1 LATTDLL
8 PLQDNTYDIG
18 SGSLRWRDLFL
29 SRNGQIGGTLSVV
42 GSATLGSTL
51 SVAGSVTLN
60 STLDVLGAATLGS
73 TLSVAGSA
81 TLNNTL
87 SVAGLTTI
95 ASDLRVNGNTVL
107 GNEASDTITLNGR
120 FNTPLLPASDNT
132 YDIGSGSLRWRDLF
146 LSRNG
151 QIGGTL
157 SVAGSATLGSTL
169 DVAGVTTFAHSV
181 AIRPAASAGDVAS
194 LVVSQTGASNPTAD
208 IFAVQNA
215 DGSSKFLWVDA
226 SGVVHIAGD
235 LNVGGNLSGA
245 AGGDLSGTYP
255 NPTVARIQGRAVA
268 DTAPT
273 GGQVLKWDAS
283 TNAWIP
289 AADNDTTY
297 SAGAGLQLVGT
308 TFSIAPGGVATTML
322 ADGAVTT
329 PKLAD
334 GAVTDAKLSNT
345 SVTAGTYGSATQ
357 VGVFTVNAQGRITS
371 ASNVTISGVSPGG
384 PAGGDLSGTYPNPTV
399 ARIQGRA
406 VADTAPTGGQ
416 VLKWDAST
424 NAWIPA
430 ADNDT
435 TYSAGA
441 GLQLV
446 GTTFSIAPGGV
457 ATTMLADGAV
467 TTVKI
472 ADDNVTS
479 TKLSFPIQRSIAN
492 PNPLLDLTNTGTGGA
507 GLFQINNPASVSA
520 ALEAATNGTGA
531 ALKLSAPTNGT
542 ALEING
548 GALKVTGAGI
558 GTNTTVFIHQET
570 TGGTNATTINHPLIN
585 GDPNAILIVTYNE
598 TGSGTSISLPPGGY
612 GVRYNSATNQWE
624 IYLLDST
631 QTIPAGATFN
641 VMIVKP

>member
-1 LATTDLL
+1 M
-8 PLQDNTYDIG
+8 
-18 SGSLRWRDLFL
+18 
-29 SRNGQIGGTLSVV
+29 
-42 GSATLGSTL
+42 
-51 SVAGSVTLN
+51 
-60 STLDVLGAATLGS
+60 
-73 TLSVAGSA
+73 
-81 TLNNTL
+81 
-87 SVAGLTTI
+87 
-95 ASDLRVNGNTVL
+95 
-107 GNEASDTITLNGR
+107 
-120 FNTPLLPASDNT
+120 
-132 YDIGSGSLRWRDLF
+132 
-146 LSRNG
+146 
-151 QIGGTL
+151 
-157 SVAGSATLGSTL
+157 
-169 DVAGVTTFAHSV
+169 TTFAHSV

-268 DTAPT
+268 NTAPT
-273 GGQVLKWDAS
+273 GGQVLKWNAA
-283 TNAWIP
+283 TNEW
-289 AADNDTTY
+289 
-297 SAGAGLQLVGT
+297 S
-308 TFSIAPGGVATTML
+308 
-322 ADGAVTT
+322 
-329 PKLAD
+329 
-334 GAVTDAKLSNT
+334 
-345 SVTAGTYGSATQ
+345 
-357 VGVFTVNAQGRITS
+357 
-371 ASNVTISGVSPGG
+371 
-384 PAGGDLSGTYPNPTV
+384 
-399 ARIQGRA
+399 
-406 VADTAPTGGQ
+406 
-416 VLKWDAST
+416 
-424 NAWIPA
+424 PA

>member
-1 LATTDLL
+1 MRTVGAYRTKGGFRYATYLMTLVGLSLLPFLARAQQPLFGLSSDANIPAVRGQHEGADSGIAARFFILRPTNRSNALEVFTAGRGRAAYLRIDNPSNPSNALEVLTVGTGAALWGQAPTLAIFGYARATTGTTYGIRGKADSPQGYAGYFEGRGFFSGNVGIGTTPGSERLL
-8 PLQDNTYDIG
+8 V
-18 SGSLRWRDLFL
+18 SGTARITD
-29 SRNGQIGGTLSVV
+29 
-42 GSATLGSTL
+42 ATALGSTL
-51 SVAGSVTLN
+51 NVAGPT
-60 STLDVLGAATLGS
+60 
-73 TLSVAGSA
+73 

-87 SVAGLTTI
+87 TVSGTTTI

-107 GNEASDTITLNGR
+107 GDAPSDTITLNGR

-157 SVAGSATLGSTL
+157 SVAGSVTLGSTL

-226 SGVVHIAGD
+226 GGVVHIAGD

-268 DTAPT
+268 NTAPAD
-273 GGQVLKWDAS
+273 GQVLKWNAA
-283 TNAWIP
+283 TNEW
-289 AADNDTTY
+289 
-297 SAGAGLQLVGT
+297 S
-308 TFSIAPGGVATTML
+308 
-322 ADGAVTT
+322 
-329 PKLAD
+329 
-334 GAVTDAKLSNT
+334 
-345 SVTAGTYGSATQ
+345 
-357 VGVFTVNAQGRITS
+357 
-371 ASNVTISGVSPGG
+371 
-384 PAGGDLSGTYPNPTV
+384 
-399 ARIQGRA
+399 
-406 VADTAPTGGQ
+406 
-416 VLKWDAST
+416 
-424 NAWIPA
+424 PA

>member
-29 SRNGQIGGTLSVV
+29 SRNGQIGGTLSVA
-42 GSATLGSTL
+42 GSATLGS
-51 SVAGSVTLN
+51 
-60 STLDVLGAATLGS
+60 
-73 TLSVAGSA
+73 
-81 TLNNTL
+81 
-87 SVAGLTTI
+87 
-95 ASDLRVNGNTVL
+95 
-107 GNEASDTITLNGR
+107 
-120 FNTPLLPASDNT
+120 
-132 YDIGSGSLRWRDLF
+132 
-146 LSRNG
+146 
-151 QIGGTL
+151 TL

-169 DVAGVTTFAHSV
+169 DVAGMTTFAHSV

-268 DTAPT
+268 NTAPAD
-273 GGQVLKWDAS
+273 GQVLKWNAS
-283 TNAWIP
+283 TNEW
-289 AADNDTTY
+289 
-297 SAGAGLQLVGT
+297 S
-308 TFSIAPGGVATTML
+308 
-322 ADGAVTT
+322 
-329 PKLAD
+329 
-334 GAVTDAKLSNT
+334 
-345 SVTAGTYGSATQ
+345 
-357 VGVFTVNAQGRITS
+357 
-371 ASNVTISGVSPGG
+371 
-384 PAGGDLSGTYPNPTV
+384 
-399 ARIQGRA
+399 
-406 VADTAPTGGQ
+406 
-416 VLKWDAST
+416 
-424 NAWIPA
+424 PA

-631 QTIPAGATFN
+631 QNIPAGATFN

>member
-1 LATTDLL
+1 
-8 PLQDNTYDIG
+8 
-18 SGSLRWRDLFL
+18 
-29 SRNGQIGGTLSVV
+29 
-42 GSATLGSTL
+42 
-51 SVAGSVTLN
+51 
-60 STLDVLGAATLGS
+60 
-73 TLSVAGSA
+73 
-81 TLNNTL
+81 
-87 SVAGLTTI
+87 
-95 ASDLRVNGNTVL
+95 
-107 GNEASDTITLNGR
+107 
-120 FNTPLLPASDNT
+120 
-132 YDIGSGSLRWRDLF
+132 
-146 LSRNG
+146 
-151 QIGGTL
+151 
-157 SVAGSATLGSTL
+157 
-169 DVAGVTTFAHSV
+169 
-181 AIRPAASAGDVAS
+181 
-194 LVVSQTGASNPTAD
+194 
-208 IFAVQNA
+208 VQNA

-245 AGGDLSGTYP
+245 
-255 NPTVARIQGRAVA
+255 
-268 DTAPT
+268 
-273 GGQVLKWDAS
+273 
-283 TNAWIP
+283 
-289 AADNDTTY
+289 
-297 SAGAGLQLVGT
+297 
-308 TFSIAPGGVATTML
+308 
-322 ADGAVTT
+322 
-329 PKLAD
+329 
-334 GAVTDAKLSNT
+334 
-345 SVTAGTYGSATQ
+345 
-357 VGVFTVNAQGRITS
+357 
-371 ASNVTISGVSPGG
+371 
-384 PAGGDLSGTYPNPTV
+384 AGGDLSGTYPNPTV

>member
-1 LATTDLL
+1 
-8 PLQDNTYDIG
+8 
-18 SGSLRWRDLFL
+18 
-29 SRNGQIGGTLSVV
+29 V
-42 GSATLGSTL
+42 TLGS
-51 SVAGSVTLN
+51 
-60 STLDVLGAATLGS
+60 
-73 TLSVAGSA
+73 
-81 TLNNTL
+81 TL

-95 ASDLRVNGNTVL
+95 ASDLRVNGSTVL
-107 GNEASDTITLNGR
+107 GDAQSDTITLNGR
-120 FNTPLLPASDNT
+120 FNTSLLPASDNT

-157 SVAGSATLGSTL
+157 SVAGSVTLGSTLSVAGSATLGSTL
-169 DVAGVTTFAHSV
+169 DVAGMTTFAHSV

-215 DGSSKFLWVDA
+215 DGSRKFLWVDA
-226 SGVVHIAGD
+226 GGVVHIAGD

-268 DTAPT
+268 NTAPAD
-273 GGQVLKWDAS
+273 GQVLKWNAA
-283 TNAWIP
+283 TNEWSP

-308 TFSIAPGGVATTML
+308 TFSIATGGVATTML

-406 VADTAPTGGQ
+406 VANTAPADGQ
-416 VLKWDAST
+416 VLKWNAAT
-424 NAWIPA
+424 NEWSPA

-446 GTTFSIAPGGV
+446 GTTFSIATGGV

-507 GLFQINNPASVSA
+507 GLFQINNSASVSA

-598 TGSGTSISLPPGGY
+598 TGSGTPISLPTGGY

>member
-1 LATTDLL
+1 
-8 PLQDNTYDIG
+8 
-18 SGSLRWRDLFL
+18 
-29 SRNGQIGGTLSVV
+29 
-42 GSATLGSTL
+42 
-51 SVAGSVTLN
+51 
-60 STLDVLGAATLGS
+60 
-73 TLSVAGSA
+73 
-81 TLNNTL
+81 
-87 SVAGLTTI
+87 
-95 ASDLRVNGNTVL
+95 
-107 GNEASDTITLNGR
+107 
-120 FNTPLLPASDNT
+120 
-132 YDIGSGSLRWRDLF
+132 
-146 LSRNG
+146 
-151 QIGGTL
+151 
-157 SVAGSATLGSTL
+157 
-169 DVAGVTTFAHSV
+169 
-181 AIRPAASAGDVAS
+181 